1 MKDKKDNDFEVDYE
15 EIIKNE
21 KAFEENM
28 TCAICSMGFSAATT
42 SIISLITGCIDKPE
56 TLPYFIAGGVALTP
70 VMFVLAKRLRKKMD
84 DQFRKDMLTADN
96 LFSMMGEFTKQDR
109 IIDES
114 SSLFLNE
121 LSLQLEA
128 NKIDLPGEDMISL
141 NKLLFLVNANYFD
154 RISEYLPSLT
164 REKIIDHIIK
174 QAVIY
179 YRNTDRRKF
188 DETDAEKIISY
199 CLLIKPELKKEISQ
213 EFKDSKVKLGNMIDY
228 AIERKDKPYDEGS
241 YLFINRSLDSND
253 SFGYNFDITS
263 ESDLHTLIVSAC
275 DSEHYK
281 EYGNPHTLDW
291 DMDFLKRI
299 LTLIA
304 ANHRQELIEIHPDYS
319 NLALASSYITNAIT
333 YALVN
338 NRQEV
343 GQRELLSTFKNWHY
357 IPFSM
362 QDKVLTKLF
371 EEDGIDY
378 NLHPYRDRK
387 DPSLERKP
395 KIIKLGEYKFLRN
408 TQNETTEE

>member
-15 EIIKNE
+15 EMLRKE

-28 TCAICSMGFSAATT
+28 TYAICSIGFSAATT

-56 TLPYFIAGGVALTP
+56 TLPYFIAGGVVLTP
-70 VMFVLAKRLRKKMD
+70 IMFILAKRLRKKMD
-84 DQFRKDMLTADN
+84 DKFRKDMLTADN
-96 LFSMMGEFTKQDR
+96 LFSMIGEFTKQDR
-109 IIDES
+109 IIDETT
-114 SSLFLNE
+114 SLFLNE

-128 NKIDLPGEDMISL
+128 NKIDLSGEDMISL

-154 RISEYLPSLT
+154 RITEYLPSIT
-164 REKIIDHIIK
+164 REKLIDHIIK

-179 YRNTDRRKF
+179 YKNTDRRKF

-199 CLLIKPELKKEISQ
+199 CLLIKPEIKKEITQ

-228 AIERKDKPYDEGS
+228 AIERKDKPYNEND
-241 YLFINRSLDSND
+241 YLFVNRNLDSND
-253 SFGYNFDITS
+253 SSGYNFDITS

-275 DSEHYK
+275 DN
-281 EYGNPHTLDW
+281 EYYQEFGNPHALDW

-319 NLALASSYITNAIT
+319 NLSLASSFITNAIT

-357 IPFSM
+357 MPFSM
-362 QDKVLTKLF
+362 QDEVLTKLF

-378 NLHPYRDRK
+378 SLHPYRVRK
-387 DPSLERKP
+387 DPAYTKRAQIIQIKDHFFRK
-395 KIIKLGEYKFLRN
+395 K
-408 TQNETTEE
+408 QTTEE